1 MYIRQLIIHCLKSSR
16 LPENSFGMFIFF
28 FPEDDSLDSVPRF
41 MLFGDPGNDGG
52 VGSSNG
58 FSPMFKREMGGE
70 WIGVVNGMIASRL
83 SGGGKKLLN
92 GTNPGEKI
100 ELRAKSS
107 GSCIDGELVL
117 TELARLFRSEFILS
131 FQESVT

>member
-1 MYIRQLIIHCLKSSR
+1 MYIRQLIIHRLKSSW
-16 LPENSFGMFIFF
+16 LPENSLGMFIFF

-41 MLFGDPGNDGG
+41 MLFGDSGDDGG
-52 VGSSNG
+52 VGSGNR
-58 FSPMFKREMGGE
+58 FSPMFKGEMGGE

-92 GTNPGEKI
+92 GPNPGEKI

-117 TELARLFRSEFILS
+117 TELTRLFCSKFVLS